1 MDLGA
6 LIPLAIGSAVV
17 PVQIVIT
24 VLLLRSPAGPGAA
37 TAWVAGMATVRLAQ
51 GLLLAFVLGTGGDVP
66 DDGSGPGLLA
76 SVLLLVVAILLYAG
90 ALKAWLGAPDEDAPP
105 PRWMTAFEGIAP
117 GRAFLL
123 GAGLVLASVKLWV
136 FTLSAIAVI
145 EAAAAGPAGTVAWYV
160 AFTVAALSV
169 SLVLL
174 GIAWLRP
181 AQAQAIL
188 GRVSDGMERHNR
200 LIVMGLG
207 VVFGSWFL
215 IKALDGLGIL

>member
-1 MDLGA
+1 MDLAA

-24 VLLLRSPAGPGAA
+24 VLLLRSPTGPGPA
-37 TAWVAGMATVRLAQ
+37 TAWVGGMAATRLAQ
-51 GLLLAFVLGTGGDVP
+51 GLLLGFVLGSGGDVP

-76 SVLLLVVAILLYAG
+76 SILLLVVAILLYAG

-105 PRWMTAFEGIAP
+105 PRWMTAFEGVTP

-123 GAGLVLASVKLWV
+123 GAGLVAASAKLWV

-145 EAAAAGPAGTVAWYV
+145 EEAAAGPVATAAWYLL
-160 AFTVAALSV
+160 FTVAALSV

-200 LIVMGLG
+200 LIVMALG
-207 VVFGSWFL
+207 VVFGTWFL
-215 IKALDGLGIL
+215 LKAVDGLGIL

>member
-1 MDLGA
+1 MDLAA
-6 LIPLAIGSAVV
+6 LIPLAVGSAVV

-24 VLLLRSPAGPGAA
+24 VLLLRSPAGPGPA
-37 TAWVAGMATVRLAQ
+37 TAWVAGMAVVRLAQ

-66 DDGSGPGLLA
+66 EDGSGPGLLA
-76 SVLLLVVAILLYAG
+76 SLLLLVLAILLYAG

-105 PRWMTAFEGIAP
+105 PRWMTAFEGITP
-117 GRAFLL
+117 RRAFLL

-145 EAAAAGPAGTVAWYV
+145 EAAAAGPAATAAWYV

-188 GRVSDGMERHNR
+188 GRVSDGMERHDR